1 MKSLLPHETA
11 RDNLA
16 GMALV
21 FGSTIL
27 FATMHASIKHVSTE
41 IHPFQVA
48 FFRNFFGLLVLCPVF
63 LRYGMAPLRT
73 ARPGLMMARAAINT
87 VAMITFFLALSM
99 SPLADVAALSFTAPI
114 FATMLAIFVL
124 GEVVRVK
131 RWIAILAG
139 LGGALLILRPGLGVL
154 ETGHLLTLFSAA
166 CWAIALTIIK
176 VMARTESALTITIY
190 MVLLMTPLS
199 LGPALFYWTW
209 PTWTELGWMALI
221 GAVGTLAQLALTEGL
236 KRGDT
241 NVVMPLDFFKLVW
254 AALIGFVLFA
264 EVPDA
269 FTWAGGAVI
278 FVAATYI
285 ALRERALKKDTTP
298 TPRTPAQS

>member
-1 MKSLLPHETA
+1 
-11 RDNLA
+11 
-16 GMALV
+16 
-21 FGSTIL
+21 
-27 FATMHASIKHVSTE
+27 MHPQAWYDERRI
-41 IHPFQVA
+41 A
-48 FFRNFFGLLVLCPVF
+48 LLVGCDAVGIDPVERLVTLMDGDPLPYDRLIITAGAHAF
-63 LRYGMAPLRT
+63 IPPFPGVHREGVFALRT
-73 ARPGLMMARAAINT
+73 
-87 VAMITFFLALSM
+87 
-99 SPLADVAALSFTAPI
+99 LADVAALSFTAPI

-285 ALRERALKKDTTP
+285 ALRERSLKKDTTP